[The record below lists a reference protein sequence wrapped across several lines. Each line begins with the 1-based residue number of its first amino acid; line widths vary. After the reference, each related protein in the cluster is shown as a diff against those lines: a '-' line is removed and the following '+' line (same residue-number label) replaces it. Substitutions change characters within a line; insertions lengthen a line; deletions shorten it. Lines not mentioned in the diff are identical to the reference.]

1 VIAESFERIHRSNLV
16 GTGVLPLQF
25 LPGESASG
33 LGVTGLETFDVLGI
47 SDGIEPGQQVRVIAR
62 GTAGAEVAFGAILR
76 IDGTAEVEYYRHGG
90 ILQMVLR
97 EMLAG

>member
-1 VIAESFERIHRSNLV
+1 MGI
-16 GTGVLPLQF
+16 LPLQF

-47 SDGIEPGQQVRVIAR
+47 SDGIEPGQQVRVRAS
-62 GTAGAEVAFGAILR
+62 GSAGAEVAFGAILR
-76 IDGTAEVEYYRHGG
+76 IDGTAEVDYFRHGG